1 MAGISIATPGGQ
13 TVQVSPQITCRMDW
27 SPAFGPM
34 VTASLNRAQQ
44 FIDTECLRYCSAM
57 VPFQQGFLQKS
68 GIAGTAIGSG
78 EMNYRIVYAAKQ
90 FYDTAD
96 TRSYDP
102 NRGAHWFDR
111 MKTAHK
117 EEILQGA
124 QQLL

>member
-1 MAGISIATPGGQ
+1 MAGISIVTPGSK
-13 TVQVSPQITCRMDW
+13 TVHVTPNISCRMDW

-96 TRSYDP
+96 TRPYDP

-117 EEILQGA
+117 EEILHGA

>member
-1 MAGISIATPGGQ
+1 MAGISIVTPGGH
-13 TVQVSPQITCRMDW
+13 TVHVTPDISCRMDW

-34 VTASLNRAQQ
+34 VTASLNKAQQ